1 MMIPFLLAAL
11 ALVWFAYESGL
22 EFAGFHL
29 GETRRELESL
39 RAAVARLNDENADL
53 NKKVAQYEQQVKME
67 QGQSSET
74 ARQMK
79 NLSDEN
85 MKLQDDLNFFR
96 NLTAE
101 NGREGE
107 LAIHRLTLERDRMPG
122 EYRVRML
129 LVQSGVRVK
138 EFAGS
143 YQLIATVLQNGKKT
157 TQLFPSNDAGNAQ
170 YQLNFKYYMRL
181 EQSFRLPQNV
191 QLLNVQVRLYERGI
205 AEPRARQSANLG

>member
-1 MMIPFLLAAL
+1 MTIPFLLAAL

-22 EFAGFHL
+22 EFAGFHS
-29 GETRRELESL
+29 GETRRELENL
-39 RAAVARLNDENADL
+39 RATVARLTDENADL
-53 NKKVAQYEQQVKME
+53 GKKVAQYEQQIKVE
-67 QGQSSET
+67 QGQSAET

-79 NLSDEN
+79 SLNDEN

-101 NGREGE
+101 SGREGE
-107 LAIHRLTLERDRMPG
+107 LAIHRMTLQRDKMPG

-129 LVQSGVRVK
+129 LVQSGQRAK
-138 EFAGS
+138 EFTGN
-143 YQLIATVLQNGKKT
+143 YQLIATVLQNGRRV
-157 TQLFPSNDAGNAQ
+157 TQLFPSSDAGNAQ